1 MGTQAFPSRLA
12 KQTQFLTATLSK
24 TDQKISSTHICNLR
38 MKAPSMN
45 TVSLDIHK
53 ASNNSPAF
61 LGNLDQP
68 IIVGDQNLTI
78 DEVVR
83 VARHGALVSLTDDQ
97 NVLQGVQASRDFISN
112 AVETGLPIY
121 GVTSGFGGMANVA
134 ISPECASLLQN
145 NLVWFLKSGAG
156 KKLPLADVRA
166 AMLLRINSH
175 LYGASGIRLELIQR
189 MEKFL
194 NAGVTPHVYEF
205 GSIGASGDLVPLSY
219 ITGALIGL
227 DPSYTVDFNGQEMDA
242 PTALKKLDLEPLQLL
257 PKEGLAMMNGTSVM
271 TAIAANCVYDTK
283 NLLALAMG
291 THALAIQGLNGTNQ
305 SFHPFIHQLKPH
317 PGQKWA
323 ASQML
328 DLLAGSR
335 LVRDELDGSHD
346 YRGTHLIQDR
356 YSLRCLPQYMG
367 PIVDG
372 IEQIQQQI
380 EIELNSA
387 TDNPLIDAQNQA
399 SYHGGNFLGQY
410 VGTGMDQL
418 RYYIG
423 LLAKHLD
430 VQIASL
436 VAPEFNNGLSPSLV
450 GNRERSVNMGLKGLQ
465 IAGNSIMPLLTF
477 YGNSIADRFPTHA
490 EQFNQNI
497 NSQGFASANLA
508 RQSVE
513 IFQQYMAIA
522 LMFGVQAVD
531 LRTYAV
537 AEHYDARACLSP
549 ATKDLY
555 IAVRDVVGQP
565 PSSDRP
571 YIWND
576 HEQGLDQHIALIAA
590 DIAAEGQ
597 IVAAVNNLFAN

>member
-1 MGTQAFPSRLA
+1 
-12 KQTQFLTATLSK
+12 
-24 TDQKISSTHICNLR
+24 
-38 MKAPSMN
+38 MN
-45 TVSLDIHK
+45 TTYLGTNK
-53 ASNNSPAF
+53 AFNYSTSYLENPNNS
-61 LGNLDQP
+61 
-68 IIVGDQNLTI
+68 IIVGEKHLTI
-78 DEVVR
+78 DEVVK
-83 VARHGALVSLTDDQ
+83 VARHGALVSLTDNQ
-97 NVLQGVQASRDFISN
+97 EVLDSVQASRDFINN
-112 AVETGLPIY
+112 AVETGQAIY
-121 GVTSGFGGMANVA
+121 GVTSGFGGMANVV

-145 NLVWFLKSGAG
+145 NLVWFLKSGVG
-156 KKLPLADVRA
+156 KRLPLADVRA
-166 AMLLRINSH
+166 AILLRINSH
-175 LYGASGIRLELIQR
+175 LYGASGIRLELILR
-189 MEKFL
+189 MKKFL

-227 DPSYTVDFNGQEMDA
+227 DSSYTVDFNGKEMDA
-242 PTALKKLDLEPLQLL
+242 PTALEKLALEPLHLL

-283 NLLALAMG
+283 ILLALAMG

-305 SFHPFIHQLKPH
+305 SFHPFIHELKPH

-323 ASQML
+323 ACQML
-328 DLLAGSR
+328 DLLTGSR

-367 PIVDG
+367 PIVEG
-372 IEQIQQQI
+372 IEQIQKQI
-380 EIELNSA
+380 QVEINSA
-387 TDNPLIDAQNQA
+387 TDNPLIDAQNQT

-410 VGTGMDQL
+410 IGTGMDQL

-436 VAPEFNNGLSPSLV
+436 VAPEFNNGLPPSLV

-477 YGNSIADRFPTHA
+477 YGNSITDRFPTHA

-508 RQSVE
+508 RRSVE

-531 LRTYAV
+531 LRTYAI

-565 PSSDRP
+565 PSADRP

-576 HEQGLDQHIALIAA
+576 HEQSLDQHIALIAT
-590 DIAAEGQ
+590 DIANEGQ
-597 IVAAVNNLFAN
+597 IVTAINNIWSKVN